1 MIMSEKVSEIVK
13 QTLTV
18 KPLIVSDGSLQM
30 FGIFESLSRFLTS
43 LV

>member
-13 QTLTV
+13 QTLAV
-18 KPLIVSDGSLQM
+18 KPLIVSDVSLQL